1 MCTLTSARSP
11 KKNVL
16 GFSAS
21 EFSVSRIRCV
31 SFGDFGPRKTY
42 FLTNHLSLCGPKFPY
57 RWFLVRVVLKR
68 RRRKDGPNC
77 GVCVS
82 LFGIISKRRRERETS
97 EERSGCK
104 GHHRPQNHPNS
115 EHTRSRERE
124 RERVVVFERRRFH
137 PLDDR
142 FSYFSKR

>member
-1 MCTLTSARSP
+1 VRQSL
-11 KKNVL
+11 
-16 GFSAS
+16 
-21 EFSVSRIRCV
+21 VSREFVVCLLGTLDPKHI
-31 SFGDFGPRKTY
+31 
-42 FLTNHLSLCGPKFPY
+42 LTNHLSLCGPKFPY

-124 RERVVVFERRRFH
+124 RESCCFRASSFSSFGRPLFLFLKALNGARV
-137 PLDDR
+137 PLR
-142 FSYFSKR
+142 I